1 MAESDSSAPRL
12 AMIGIVCVSL
22 FASLLVRLWYL
33 QMIDTSSQQLLAN
46 GVNLRVVH
54 TEGTRGRILDRN
66 GKVLVD
72 NRISIVVEI
81 DRTRIKANSAV
92 QRTNE
97 FDDLAQVLTSFKFP
111 TKGPVIQDRYDD
123 KRYGPLELV
132 PIQSDVTADVELYL
146 AEHAERFP
154 GVVVRRV
161 AVRTYPYGK
170 LAAHIVGYVGQIN
183 DKELANKEEQL
194 GRANDPSRPK
204 TDREHRTYAG
214 GDEIGKSGVE
224 ATYESDLR
232 GVPSDK
238 TIQVDARGD
247 YVRTVTEASPAG
259 GDDVWLSIDI
269 DLQALAEQ
277 RLGDRLSG
285 LRNTVGKDGRPL
297 NAPQGSV
304 VILDP
309 QNGSIM
315 AMASF
320 PTYDPSQ
327 LVNGIDSQLWDR
339 LNDKSAGQPLFNWA
353 LQGTYAPGSTFKLFS
368 GTAGLESGF
377 LGTGSN
383 VYQDGGSYKV
393 TNCKGGKCEFRNSG
407 GNRYGQVDISRA
419 LTVSS
424 DVFFY
429 WIGDQ
434 LWQGRDRFGE
444 DAIQKVAATYGLGTA
459 TGVAL
464 PGEGDGRLPTPAMR
478 REQNQK
484 NPKAFPN
491 SNWYA
496 GDNLNTSIG
505 QGDVLVTPLQL
516 ADAYATFANGGTRYQ
531 PLIVSKVTRPKD
543 LGLDPRDPDNYEL
556 VRTEDPKVVGNVT
569 YTGDHYQR
577 LLTGLQGVV
586 TNGSGTANSA
596 WAANRTAWPMA
607 GKTGTA
613 QVNGKADTSV
623 FVAFGPSP
631 AAEPPKYAISVIIP
645 ESGFGADVSA
655 PLAFGIMKDVSNNT
669 VPATVS
675 DADRARWDTAV
686 AKALATAAANPT
698 TTTTTV
704 PPTVPG
710 DTAPGQLPTSTV
722 DPALTA
728 PPAVDPTR
736 TSLPR

>member
-1 MAESDSSAPRL
+1 MV
-12 AMIGIVCVSL
+12 GIVCVSL

-33 QMIDTSSQQLLAN
+33 QMIDTTSQQLRAN

-72 NRISIVVEI
+72 NRISIVVEL
-81 DRTRIKANSAV
+81 DRTRIKDNAADA
-92 QRTNE
+92 RTRE
-97 FDDLAQVLTSFKFP
+97 FDDLAEVLTSFGFP
-111 TKGPVIQDRYDD
+111 TKGPIIQDRYDD
-123 KRYGPLELV
+123 KRYGPLEPV
-132 PIQSDVTADVELYL
+132 PIQSDVTDDVELYL
-146 AEHAERFP
+146 AEHDERFP

-183 DKELANKEEQL
+183 DKELAQKEDQF
-194 GRANDPSRPK
+194 GAADDPSRPK
-204 TDREHRTYAG
+204 TDREHKTYAG

-224 ATYESDLR
+224 ATFESDLR
-232 GVPSDK
+232 GVPSDR

-247 YVRTVTEASPAG
+247 YLKTVTEASPAG

-277 RLGDRLSG
+277 RLADRLSG
-285 LRNTVGKDGRPL
+285 LRNSVDKDGRAL

-304 VILDP
+304 VITDP
-309 QNGSIM
+309 QNGAIL

-327 LVNGIDSQLWDR
+327 LVNGIDSRLWER
-339 LNDKSAGQPLFNWA
+339 LNDKAAGQPLFNWA

-368 GTAGLESGF
+368 GTAGLETGF
-377 LGTGSN
+377 LGSGSN
-383 VYQDGGSYKV
+383 VYQDAGSYKV
-393 TNCKGGKCEFRNSG
+393 TNCKGDGCVARNAG
-407 GNRYGQVDISRA
+407 GNRYGQVDISKA

-444 DAIQKVAATYGLGTA
+444 DAIQKVAATYGLGAA
-459 TGVAL
+459 TGVDL
-464 PGEGDGRLPTPAMR
+464 PGEADGRLPTPALR
-478 REQNQK
+478 REQNQE

-491 SNWYA
+491 GNWYA

-516 ADAYATFANGGTRYQ
+516 ADAYATFANGGTRYV

-543 LGLDPRDPDNYEL
+543 LGLDPRDPGNYEL
-556 VRTEDPKVVGNVT
+556 VRTIEPEVSGTVT

-577 LLTGLQGVV
+577 LLAGLQGVV
-586 TNGSGTANSA
+586 TNGGGTANRA

-613 QVNGKADTSV
+613 EVNGKADTSI

-631 AAEPPKYAISVIIP
+631 SVEPPKYAISVIIP
-645 ESGFGADVSA
+645 EAGFGSDVSA
-655 PLAFGIMKDVSNNT
+655 PLAFGIMRDVSNNT
-669 VPATVS
+669 VPSTVS

-686 AKALATAAANPT
+686 AKALAEAAANPT
-698 TTTTTV
+698 TTTTTTSIV
-704 PPTVPG
+704 VPTVPG

-722 DPALTA
+722 DPALTT
-728 PPAVDPTR
+728 PPATDPTR